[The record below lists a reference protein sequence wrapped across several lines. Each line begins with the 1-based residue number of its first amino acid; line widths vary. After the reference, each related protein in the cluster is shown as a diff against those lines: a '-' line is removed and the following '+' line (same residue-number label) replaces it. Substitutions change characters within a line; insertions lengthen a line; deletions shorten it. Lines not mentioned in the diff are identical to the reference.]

1 MCCSLPRKRFTAVPF
16 RRKMFLHLLCTHCE
30 RRLKN
35 FIAFNKLLSESQG
48 SLERVEKFMEKSV
61 SAFRSL
67 KTSKQETTWWPA
79 FRKVRGGNLISTCAT
94 KIQSWGQVVM
104 IGKFYGSQSCDL
116 ESFPWE
122 TLANTKIYFF
132 CCCVL
137 LSHFRLIWKGN
148 TKLTS
153 LLYFVQPDFS
163 L

>member
-1 MCCSLPRKRFTAVPF
+1 
-16 RRKMFLHLLCTHCE
+16 
-30 RRLKN
+30 
-35 FIAFNKLLSESQG
+35 
-48 SLERVEKFMEKSV
+48 
-61 SAFRSL
+61 
-67 KTSKQETTWWPA
+67 
-79 FRKVRGGNLISTCAT
+79 
-94 KIQSWGQVVM
+94 M
-104 IGKFYGSQSCDL
+104 IGKFYGSQSYDL

-122 TLANTKIYFF
+122 TLANTNIYFF